1 VFVAEYRK
9 QCTAE
14 WISMLQKFNITAT
27 KDLNVIDV
35 LG

>member
-1 VFVAEYRK
+1 
-9 QCTAE
+9 
-14 WISMLQKFNITAT
+14 MLQKFNITAT